1 MTIDLKSYKS
11 LYLKTSSEYVQT
23 MKRALDQLMKES
35 ADAEAIHTF
44 FIAAHS
50 LKGQSQI
57 MQYAQMSGLCAELE
71 HSYRALDIA
80 KSQPSQALLSSTKDA
95 LDYAERDLDAIRV
108 SDKEIDTY
116 IATRTLKD
124 SQKS

>member
-1 MTIDLKSYKS
+1 
-11 LYLKTSSEYVQT
+11 
-23 MKRALDQLMKES
+23 MKHALDQLMKES
-35 ADAEAIHTF
+35 ADADAVHTF

-57 MQYAQMSGLCAELE
+57 MQYVQMSGLCAELE
-71 HSYRALDIA
+71 HSYRALDIT
-80 KSQPSQALLSSTKDA
+80 KSQPSQALMSATKDA
-95 LDYAERDLDAIRV
+95 LDYAERDLDAIRI

-116 IATRTLKD
+116 LATQTIKD